1 MANQVTSQEYCIL
14 NQAVSEY
21 LSTGKI
27 TLRCPRC
34 GSPLIYE
41 KYGSAEI
48 VRCEDL
54 ECIRSIRRG
63 I

>member
-1 MANQVTSQEYCIL
+1 MTNQVTSQEYYIL

-27 TLRCPRC
+27 TFRCPRC

-41 KYGSAEI
+41 RCGSAEI
-48 VRCEDL
+48 VRCENS